1 MAVRRTF
8 VPAALLVMRP
18 LIARDQSATPSSL
31 NRHKMRAYARPYS
44 WRQTCGSKAHA
55 AYRSA
60 PAGGNAV
67 ACLDSAMGKRSKFR
81 EARRQQAAR
90 AVCAVLAAHSKRKNG
105 PAVVAH
111 CGEFKPQYRAKIEAY
126 RAFVLRA
133 PEDWR
138 CRLKSRSQD
147 RRFID
152 LVRFAFAKY
161 PVPAHLENVW
171 LEDVDDDFVDDVRAR
186 ARRAG
191 EPRRGQ
197 ARPDLLRWYIVA
209 SQGGSLHKKATHP
222 YMSKLETHYFLGA
235 PEHLTSGQAAFWYA
249 IARAHADD
257 DATARKVAQTKLCDF
272 SVASSFWKDAARFFA
287 RNPASVREMNDLID
301 FFAASI
307 EENENFSLKGRTL
320 PGRCGGAW
328 RSGIARCASSR
339 PSAVEAGRAARSP
352 TPTTQRAARPRRRS
366 GASARSRPAT
376 TCSRRASACTTASP
390 ATNTFASRATSRY
403 GR

>member
-1 MAVRRTF
+1 
-8 VPAALLVMRP
+8 
-18 LIARDQSATPSSL
+18 
-31 NRHKMRAYARPYS
+31 
-44 WRQTCGSKAHA
+44 
-55 AYRSA
+55 
-60 PAGGNAV
+60 
-67 ACLDSAMGKRSKFR
+67 MGKRSKFR
-81 EARRQQAAR
+81 EVRRQQAAR

-111 CGEFKPQYRAKIEAY
+111 CAEFKPQYRAKIEAC

-138 CRLKSRSQD
+138 CRLKSRSED

-171 LEDVDDDFVDDVRAR
+171 LEDVDDDFVDDARAR
-186 ARRAG
+186 ARCAG

-209 SQGGSLHKKATHP
+209 SQGGSLHKKAAHP

-320 PGRCGGAW
+320 PALQRRMEEWHRALRKQQTICGGSWAGSPIPDADYATGGEAKNAIW
-328 RSGIARCASSR
+328 RFRQIKTGNDLFKEGQRMHHCVASYKYLCQQGDVSIWSLTCEYPIGNVNR
-339 PSAVEAGRAARSP
+339 GVTLELRKD
-352 TPTTQRAARPRRRS
+352 
-366 GASARSRPAT
+366 GAIVQCRG
-376 TCSRRASACTTASP
+376 
-390 ATNTFASRATSRY
+390 FANRLPFANEVTMVKRWANQHGLTWQSLER
-403 GR
+403 

>member
-1 MAVRRTF
+1 
-8 VPAALLVMRP
+8 
-18 LIARDQSATPSSL
+18 
-31 NRHKMRAYARPYS
+31 
-44 WRQTCGSKAHA
+44 
-55 AYRSA
+55 
-60 PAGGNAV
+60 
-67 ACLDSAMGKRSKFR
+67 MGKRSKFR

-138 CRLKSRSQD
+138 CRLKSRSED

-209 SQGGSLHKKATHP
+209 SQGGSLHK
-222 YMSKLETHYFLGA
+222 
-235 PEHLTSGQAAFWYA
+235 TSRRIPTCRSWRR
-249 IARAHADD
+249 I
-257 DATARKVAQTKLCDF
+257 
-272 SVASSFWKDAARFFA
+272 
-287 RNPASVREMNDLID
+287 I
-301 FFAASI
+301 
-307 EENENFSLKGRTL
+307 SL
-320 PGRCGGAW
+320 A
-328 RSGIARCASSR
+328 R
-339 PSAVEAGRAARSP
+339 PS
-352 TPTTQRAARPRRRS
+352 T
-366 GASARSRPAT
+366 
-376 TCSRRASACTTASP
+376 
-390 ATNTFASRATSRY
+390 
-403 GR
+403 